1 MNETVTMVFPAVSRR
16 IRGSAVC
23 DPGGAQ
29 MWCSR
34 TRERIEKMW
43 IYFVLGLVCFFLGC
57 YVGYALTLRL
67 FEWGIVNRPESFAP
81 LVDLID
87 KIRSAE
93 VDK

>member
-1 MNETVTMVFPAVSRR
+1 
-16 IRGSAVC
+16 
-23 DPGGAQ
+23 
-29 MWCSR
+29 
-34 TRERIEKMW
+34 MW